1 MGRAGATQ
9 LSALHAQPS
18 RVRSFLF
25 EQLDIRGAWVQLGSA
40 WREMTAGRD
49 YPEPAL
55 EMLGQLAAVTTLI
68 TANLKQAGRLTFQ
81 LRGAGEVS
89 LLVMDCDEQ
98 LRLRGVARTVP
109 DLAAGSV
116 PALLG
121 DGALTLTLDTAD
133 MRQPYQSHV
142 PLQGETL
149 AAVFE
154 HYLAQ
159 SEQLPT
165 RLWLAASRETAAGLF
180 LQALPG
186 AAARD
191 ADGWNR
197 MQILA
202 DTVRAD
208 ELLGLGAIKLIER
221 LFPEEDVRVYD
232 PRPVS
237 YHCPHDAAKIHSM
250 LRGVGQAEC
259 EAIIAEQGEIRVHDD
274 ICNHE
279 YVLDATAVAALFTPK
294 DAASLHAE
302 AHVDAPAVKGTSK

>member
-1 MGRAGATQ
+1 M
-9 LSALHAQPS
+9 SAPPD

-25 EQLDIRGAWVQLGSA
+25 EQLDIRGAWVQLGGA
-40 WREMTAGRD
+40 WREMTVGRH
-49 YPEPAL
+49 YPEPVL
-55 EMLGQLAAVTTLI
+55 ELLGQLAGVTTLI
-68 TANLKQAGRLTFQ
+68 TTNLKQAGRLTFQ
-81 LRGAGEVS
+81 LRGDGDVS
-89 LLVMDCDEQ
+89 LLVMACDEQ
-98 LRLRGVARTVP
+98 LRLRGMARTLKGINAPSV
-109 DLAAGSV
+109 LAAGSL

-121 DGALTLTLDTAD
+121 GGALTLTLDTAG

-159 SEQLPT
+159 SEQAPT
-165 RLWLAASRETAAGLF
+165 RLWLAASREVAAGLF

-197 MQILA
+197 VQILA

-237 YHCPHDAAKIHSM
+237 YHCPYDPAKIHSM
-250 LRGVGQAEC
+250 LRSVGRAEC
-259 EAIIAEQGEIRVHDD
+259 EAIIASHGEIRVHDD

-279 YVLDATAVAALFTPK
+279 YVLDAAAVEALFK
-294 DAASLHAE
+294 
-302 AHVDAPAVKGTSK
+302 

>member
-1 MGRAGATQ
+1 M
-9 LSALHAQPS
+9 SAAEVQPN
-18 RVRSFLF
+18 RVRAFLF
-25 EQLDIRGAWVQLGSA
+25 EQLDIRGAWVQLGPA
-40 WREMTAGRD
+40 WREMTAGRE
-49 YPEPAL
+49 YAEPVL
-55 EMLGQLAAVTTLI
+55 ELLGQLAVVTTLI
-68 TANLKQAGRLTFQ
+68 TANLKQVGRLTFQ
-81 LRGAGEVS
+81 LRGDGAVS

-98 LRLRGVARTVP
+98 LRLRGMARATSDP
-109 DLAAGSV
+109 EAGNV

-121 DGALTLTLDTAD
+121 EGALTLTLDTAD

-165 RLWLAASRETAAGLF
+165 RLWLAANHETAAGLF

-186 AAARD
+186 AAMRD
-191 ADGWNR
+191 VDGWNR
-197 MQILA
+197 VQILA
-202 DTVRAD
+202 DTVRPH
-208 ELLGLGAIKLIER
+208 ELLDLGSIKLIER
-221 LFPEEDVRVYD
+221 LFAEEDVRVFD

-237 YHCPHDAAKIHSM
+237 YHCPYDPDKIHSM
-250 LRGVGQAEC
+250 LHSVGQAEC

-279 YVLDATAVAALFTPK
+279 YVLDAAAVAALFKLK
-294 DAASLHAE
+294 DASR
-302 AHVDAPAVKGTSK
+302 

>member
-1 MGRAGATQ
+1 LNRPDVQ
-9 LSALHAQPS
+9 SS
-18 RVRSFLF
+18 RVRGFLF
-25 EQLDIRGAWVQLGSA
+25 EQLDIRGAWVQLGPA
-40 WREMTAGRD
+40 WREMISRRD
-49 YPEPAL
+49 YPEPVL
-55 EMLGQLAAVTTLI
+55 ELLGQLAVVATLI

-81 LRGAGEVS
+81 LRGDGEVS

-98 LRLRGVARTVP
+98 LRLRGMARAAP
-109 DLAAGSV
+109 DLSAGSL
-116 PALLG
+116 PDLLG

-165 RLWLAASRETAAGLF
+165 RLWLAADHQTAAGLF

-186 AAARD
+186 ADERD

-197 MQILA
+197 VQVLA

-208 ELLGLGAIKLIER
+208 ELLRLGSIKLIER
-221 LFPEEDVRVYD
+221 LFPEEDVRVFD

-237 YHCPHDAAKIHSM
+237 YHCPRDPGKIESM
-250 LRGVGQAEC
+250 LRGVGRAEC
-259 EAIIAEQGEIRVHDD
+259 EAIVAEHGEIRIHDD

-279 YVLDATAVAALFTPK
+279 YVLDAAAVAALF
-294 DAASLHAE
+294 AI
-302 AHVDAPAVKGTSK
+302 KG

>member
-1 MGRAGATQ
+1 LNAID
-9 LSALHAQPS
+9 SQPN
-18 RVRSFLF
+18 RVRGFLF
-25 EQLDIRGAWVQLGSA
+25 EQLDIRGAWVQLGPA
-40 WREMTAGRD
+40 WREMTAGRN
-49 YPEPAL
+49 YPEPVL
-55 EMLGQLAAVTTLI
+55 ELLGQLAVVTTLI

-81 LRGAGEVS
+81 LRGEGAVS

-98 LRLRGVARTVP
+98 LRLRGMARATP
-109 DLAAGSV
+109 DLQAGSL

-121 DGALTLTLDTAD
+121 KGALTLDTAG

-154 HYLAQ
+154 HYLEQ
-159 SEQLPT
+159 SEQTPT
-165 RLWLAASRETAAGLF
+165 RLWLAANRKTAAGLF

-197 MQILA
+197 VQLLA
-202 DTVRAD
+202 GTVRAE
-208 ELLGLGAIKLIER
+208 ELLGLGSIKLIER

-237 YHCPHDAAKIHSM
+237 YHCPRDPEKIDNM
-250 LRGVGQAEC
+250 LRGVGRAEC
-259 EAIIAEQGEIRVHDD
+259 EAILAEHGEIRVHDD

-279 YVLDATAVAALFTPK
+279 YVLDAAAVAALFR
-294 DAASLHAE
+294 
-302 AHVDAPAVKGTSK
+302 

>member
-1 MGRAGATQ
+1 MSPTNP
-9 LSALHAQPS
+9 QPS
-18 RVRSFLF
+18 RVRGFLF
-25 EQLDIRGAWVQLGSA
+25 EQLDIRGAWVQLGPA
-40 WREMTAGRD
+40 WREMIAGRN

-55 EMLGQLAAVTTLI
+55 ELLGQLAVVTTLI
-68 TANLKQAGRLTFQ
+68 SANLKQAGRLTFQ
-81 LRGAGEVS
+81 LRGEGAVS

-98 LRLRGVARTVP
+98 LRLRGMARTP
-109 DLAAGSV
+109 PELPAGNL

-121 DGALTLTLDTAD
+121 EGALTLTLDTAG

-154 HYLAQ
+154 HYLEQ
-159 SEQLPT
+159 SEQTPT
-165 RLWLAASRETAAGLF
+165 RLWLAADREAAAGLF

-186 AAARD
+186 AEARD

-197 MQILA
+197 LQVLA
-202 DTVRAD
+202 GTVRTE
-208 ELLGLGAIKLIER
+208 ELLGLGSIKLIER

-237 YHCPHDAAKIHSM
+237 YYCPYDPAKIYSM
-250 LRGVGQAEC
+250 LRSVGQAEC
-259 EAIIAEQGEIRVHDD
+259 ESILAEHGEIRVHDD

-279 YVLDATAVAALFTPK
+279 YVLDAAAVAALFK
-294 DAASLHAE
+294 
-302 AHVDAPAVKGTSK
+302 

>member
-1 MGRAGATQ
+1 MNAANTQ
-9 LSALHAQPS
+9 PN

-25 EQLDIRGAWVQLGSA
+25 EDLDIRGAWVHLGSA

-49 YPEPAL
+49 YSGPVL
-55 EMLGQLAAVTTLI
+55 ELLGQLAAVTTLI

-81 LRGAGEVS
+81 LRGDGEVS

-98 LRLRGVARTVP
+98 LRLRGMAR
-109 DLAAGSV
+109 AARELQSGSL

-121 DGALTLTLDTAD
+121 EGALTLTLDTAD

-165 RLWLAASRETAAGLF
+165 RLWLAANPETAAGLF

-186 AAARD
+186 AATRD
-191 ADGWNR
+191 VDGWNR
-197 MQILA
+197 VQMLA
-202 DTVRAD
+202 ETVRAD
-208 ELLGLGAIKLIER
+208 ELLGLGSIKLIER
-221 LFPEEDVRVYD
+221 LFSEEDVRVYD

-237 YHCPHDAAKIHSM
+237 YHCPHDPAKIYSM

-259 EAIIAEQGEIRVHDD
+259 EAILAEHGEIRVHDD

-279 YVLDATAVAALFTPK
+279 YVLDAADVAALFK
-294 DAASLHAE
+294 
-302 AHVDAPAVKGTSK
+302 

>member
-1 MGRAGATQ
+1 MNAPDV
-9 LSALHAQPS
+9 HAS
-18 RVRSFLF
+18 RVRGFLF
-25 EQLDIRGAWVQLGSA
+25 EQLDIRGAWVRLGPA
-40 WREMTAGRD
+40 WREMIAGRD
-49 YPEPAL
+49 YPEAVVEL
-55 EMLGQLAAVTTLI
+55 LGQLAVVTTLI

-81 LRGAGEVS
+81 LRGDGEVS

-98 LRLRGVARTVP
+98 LRLRGMARTAP
-109 DLAAGSV
+109 DLAAGSL
-116 PALLG
+116 PTLLG
-121 DGALTLTLDTAD
+121 GGALTLTLDAAG

-142 PLQGETL
+142 PLEGETL

-165 RLWLAASRETAAGLF
+165 RLWLAADHETAAGLF

-197 MQILA
+197 VQVLA

-208 ELLGLGAIKLIER
+208 ELLGLGSIKLIER
-221 LFPEEDVRVYD
+221 LFPEEDVRVFD

-237 YHCPHDAAKIHSM
+237 YHCPRDPGKIESM
-250 LRGVGQAEC
+250 LRGVGRAEC
-259 EAIIAEQGEIRVHDD
+259 EAILAEHGEIRVHDD

-279 YVLDATAVAALFTPK
+279 YVMDAAAVAKLF
-294 DAASLHAE
+294 AI
-302 AHVDAPAVKGTSK
+302 KG

>member
-1 MGRAGATQ
+1 
-9 LSALHAQPS
+9 LNSIDIHS
-18 RVRSFLF
+18 NRVRGFLF
-25 EQLDIRGAWVQLGSA
+25 EQLDIRGAWVQLGPA
-40 WREMTAGRD
+40 WREMIAGRN
-49 YPEPAL
+49 YPEPVL
-55 EMLGQLAAVTTLI
+55 ELLGQLAVVTTLI

-81 LRGAGEVS
+81 LRGDGEVS

-98 LRLRGVARTVP
+98 LRLRGMARAVP
-109 DLAAGSV
+109 DLSAGSL
-116 PALLG
+116 PELLG

-165 RLWLAASRETAAGLF
+165 RLWLAANHETAAGLF

-186 AAARD
+186 AAERD

-197 MQILA
+197 VQVLA

-208 ELLGLGAIKLIER
+208 ELLGLGSIKLIER
-221 LFPEEDVRVYD
+221 LFPEEDVRVFD

-237 YHCPHDAAKIHSM
+237 YHCPRDPGKIESM
-250 LRGVGQAEC
+250 LRGVGRTEC
-259 EAIIAEQGEIRVHDD
+259 EAILAEHGEIRVHDD

-279 YVLDATAVAALFTPK
+279 YVLDAAAVAALF
-294 DAASLHAE
+294 AI
-302 AHVDAPAVKGTSK
+302 KG

>member
-1 MGRAGATQ
+1 LNAADSR
-9 LSALHAQPS
+9 PN

-25 EQLDIRGAWVQLGSA
+25 EQLDIRGAWVQLGPA

-49 YPEPAL
+49 YTEPVL
-55 EMLGQLAAVTTLI
+55 ELLGQLAVVTTLI

-81 LRGAGEVS
+81 LRGDGAVS

-98 LRLRGVARTVP
+98 LRLRGMARTQEGINATP
-109 DLAAGSV
+109 DLSAGSL
-116 PALLG
+116 PSLLG
-121 DGALTLTLDTAD
+121 EGALTLTLDTAD
-133 MRQPYQSHV
+133 MRLPYQSHV
-142 PLQGETL
+142 PLQGETI

-159 SEQLPT
+159 SEQMPT
-165 RLWLAASRETAAGLF
+165 RLWLVANHETAAGLF

-186 AAARD
+186 AAVCD

-197 MQILA
+197 VQILA
-202 DTVRAD
+202 DTVRPH
-208 ELLGLGAIKLIER
+208 ELLDLGSIKLIER

-237 YHCPHDAAKIHSM
+237 YHCPYDPDKIHSM
-250 LRGVGQAEC
+250 LRSVGQAEC
-259 EAIIAEQGEIRVHDD
+259 EAIIAEQGKIRVHDD

-279 YVLDATAVAALFTPK
+279 YVLDAADVSALFALYGAGK
-294 DAASLHAE
+294 
-302 AHVDAPAVKGTSK
+302 

>member
-1 MGRAGATQ
+1 
-9 LSALHAQPS
+9 LSAAEESNPRQVKSADSQSS

-25 EQLDIRGAWVQLGSA
+25 EQLDIRGAWVQLGPA

-49 YPEPAL
+49 YAEPVL
-55 EMLGQLAAVTTLI
+55 ELLGQLAVVTTLI

-81 LRGAGEVS
+81 LRGDGAVS

-98 LRLRGVARTVP
+98 LRIRGMAR
-109 DLAAGSV
+109 AARQVSGGNV

-121 DGALTLTLDTAD
+121 EGALTLTLDTND

-159 SEQLPT
+159 SEQSPT
-165 RLWLAASRETAAGLF
+165 RLWLAANHETAAGLF

-186 AAARD
+186 AAMRD
-191 ADGWNR
+191 ADGWSR
-197 MQILA
+197 LQILA
-202 DTVRAD
+202 DTVRSD
-208 ELLGLGAIKLIER
+208 ELLGLGSIKLIER

-232 PRPVS
+232 PRPVT
-237 YHCPHDAAKIHSM
+237 YHCPYDLAKIYSM

-259 EAIIAEQGEIRVHDD
+259 KAIVAEQGEIRVHDD

-279 YVLDATAVAALFTPK
+279 YVLDAAAVDALF
-294 DAASLHAE
+294 AA
-302 AHVDAPAVKGTSK
+302 

>member
-1 MGRAGATQ
+1 LNTIEH
-9 LSALHAQPS
+9 SPN

-25 EQLDIRGAWVQLGSA
+25 EQLDIRGVWVQLGSA
-40 WREMTAGRD
+40 WQEMTAGRD

-55 EMLGQLAAVTTLI
+55 ELLGQLAVVTTLI
-68 TANLKQAGRLTFQ
+68 TASLKQAGRLTFQ
-81 LRGAGEVS
+81 LRGDGAIS

-98 LRLRGVARTVP
+98 LHLRGMARTAP
-109 DLAAGSV
+109 ELAAGSL
-116 PALLG
+116 PDLLG

-142 PLQGETL
+142 PLQGETV

-159 SEQLPT
+159 SEQSPT
-165 RLWLAASRETAAGLF
+165 RLWLAASHDRAAGLF

-191 ADGWNR
+191 DDGWNR
-197 MQILA
+197 LQILA

-208 ELLGLGAIKLIER
+208 ELLDLGAIKLIER

-237 YHCPHDAAKIHSM
+237 YHCPYDPDKIFSM
-250 LRGVGQAEC
+250 LRSVGQAEC

-279 YVLDATAVAALFTPK
+279 YVLDAATVAGLFK
-294 DAASLHAE
+294 
-302 AHVDAPAVKGTSK
+302 